1 LKAFVDQGA
10 ETGLRRFAQ
19 MRSAS
24 PGIVD
29 AKMADDLADLLLGR
43 GKNAEAAALL
53 EQKAEASPSGENYGG
68 LGDAWLAAGE
78 LERAL
83 RSFET
88 AAKLDP
94 KNPRETEIRWI
105 HEVQKARQS
114 PATLSADALQRFAGD
129 YGFRHVKLEG
139 GHLTYRNEQRP
150 VTYRLIPISPD
161 TFLVEGIGS
170 VEIRFSSDPEGRVT
184 KLVLLGPA
192 GPQDESPR
200 DPA

>member
-1 LKAFVDQGA
+1 
-10 ETGLRRFAQ
+10 
-19 MRSAS
+19 RSAS

-29 AKMADDLADLLLGR
+29 LKMTDDLADLLLGR

-53 EQKAEASPSGENYGG
+53 QQKAETSPSGENYGS
-68 LGDAWLAAGE
+68 LADAWLAAGE

-105 HEVQKARQS
+105 HGMQTARKS
-114 PATLSADALQRFAGD
+114 PAMLSTEALSRFAGD

-139 GHLTYRNEQRP
+139 GHLTYRNERRP
-150 VTYRLIPISPD
+150 VTYRLIPISQD
-161 TFLVEGIGS
+161 TFLVEG
-170 VEIRFSSDPEGRVT
+170 
-184 KLVLLGPA
+184 
-192 GPQDESPR
+192 
-200 DPA
+200 